1 MQKITYSPVNLSST
15 IPTDTNKEGS
25 SIIMLTP
32 SSQESNNICSL
43 PNAIWY
49 GQIQN
54 LSSDSNCFCPQ
65 IKLSKKL
72 SGITYYKCDINQ
84 TLN

>member
-15 IPTDTNKEGS
+15 MPTDTNNEGS
-25 SIIMLTP
+25 STIILTP
-32 SSQESNNICSL
+32 SSQVSNNICSL

-49 GQIQN
+49 GQIQH
-54 LSSDSNCFCPQ
+54 LSSDSNCSCPQ

-72 SGITYYKCDINQ
+72 SGITYYKCEIN
-84 TLN
+84 